1 MHWPLIRMLAA
12 GCHVQA
18 KRGFNKVW
26 ARAIRSLPSDKDVD
40 MEEDGRRRFDF
51 DQVSHDP
58 PVLLGR
64 IPCVPAPL
72 SFLLLGR
79 MRPLLRFSAAASVQE
94 PRLAYWRRSPCTR
107 GGCCP
112 CRVADECV
120 WCGRRGEEDLMSL
133 KEKGVLAVVS
143 MSEDWE
149 IIEQQWPSDMIPR
162 ASLEW

>member
-94 PRLAYWRRSPCTR
+94 PGLAYRLAALTLHPRWLLPV
-107 GGCCP
+107 P
-112 CRVADECV
+112 CR
-120 WCGRRGEEDLMSL
+120 
-133 KEKGVLAVVS
+133 
-143 MSEDWE
+143 
-149 IIEQQWPSDMIPR
+149 
-162 ASLEW
+162 